1 MGGTQARDDS
11 CQNGWFVDDSGAL
24 LSPVVD
30 VPVIP
35 DDLAGDDFLCDV
47 FVTSFV
53 SAREKHPYLQT
64 SS

>member
-1 MGGTQARDDS
+1 MVEHTLARAHVKMDGFATLGT
-11 CQNGWFVDDSGAL
+11 L
-24 LSPVVD
+24 LAHVVD
-30 VPVIP
+30 VLVIP

-64 SS
+64 SL